1 MWHIF
6 LSWKHAFQPEDYF
19 LFFSSNYACFIKLQ
33 QTAVPMSFLF
43 PSKNIE
49 GQYLIS
55 SSADLPN
62 TLLSYSSADLP
73 NVLLSYCFKYFL
85 SILAKFYVFLSVFLH
100 RATTNTGLLCPQH
113 SLWEIKAA
121 RLEAYSPKLEFELV
135 TKSALKSGVW
145 SDSFGHVHPSEMWPT
160 WTQSMGSKLLEPVL
174 LVLVNFLKEID
185 QVRLLR

>member
-6 LSWKHAFQPEDYF
+6 LSWKHAFQLEDYF

-62 TLLSYSSADLP
+62 A
-73 NVLLSYCFKYFL
+73 LLSYCFKHFL
-85 SILAKFYVFLSVFLH
+85 SILAKFYVFLSVF
-100 RATTNTGLLCPQH
+100 TEPQQIQGSCAH
-113 SLWEIKAA
+113 SILYEK
-121 RLEAYSPKLEFELV
+121 
-135 TKSALKSGVW
+135 
-145 SDSFGHVHPSEMWPT
+145 
-160 WTQSMGSKLLEPVL
+160 
-174 LVLVNFLKEID
+174 
-185 QVRLLR
+185 